1 MARKVRKHL
10 IIFSA
15 SLAIFLSGLFVGL
28 LINEVR
34 ESDFARRIE
43 EMEIEMSNLQF
54 ISLVSQFNQTFT
66 CEYLTNYLK
75 ELVPKLNKLRLEIV
89 RLEKAEKIYTEE
101 YKQLDRKFTLT
112 RLRYWFL
119 LENIRKNCNANFT
132 TVLFFYTTKD
142 CLLCEQQGMITS
154 IFEERFPNL
163 FFVVPLRADSEISSV
178 KILLKTFNIT
188 KFPALVFNGERVYQ
202 EFISK
207 ERMQAILCELY
218 NSTFEFC

>member
-10 IIFSA
+10 IIFSV
-15 SLAIFLSGLFVGL
+15 SLAIFLSGIFVGL

-75 ELVPKLNKLRLEIV
+75 ELVPRLNKLRLEIV

-101 YKQLDRKFTLT
+101 YKQLDKQFTLT

-142 CLLCEQQGMITS
+142 CLLCEQQGIITS
-154 IFEERFPNL
+154 IFEERFPSL

-178 KILLKTFNIT
+178 KILLQTFNIT
-188 KFPALVFNGERVYQ
+188 KFPALVFNGQKVYQ
-202 EFISK
+202 EFVSK
-207 ERMQAILCELY
+207 EKMQEILCEIY